1 MLSFEEARE
10 RILKSVTTMGA
21 EQVELLESLGRVTSE
36 DIVATQNL
44 PCFDNSSMD
53 GYAVRM
59 ADRAHF
65 ASLPVRGYI
74 PAGEVATARI
84 VPGTAVRIMTGAPIP
99 ADCDAIVPFEDTE
112 ESEDTISICREVIA
126 GQYIHH
132 AGEDIGSGE
141 RALAAGTPIR
151 VPEISLLASLGR
163 TSVRV
168 YRKPRVAILS
178 TGDELIEP
186 GQALRPGKLFNSN
199 SLALAAAVKEAGAI
213 PLILGIAADTRES
226 LRHKLCEGLRA
237 DVLITA
243 AGVSVG
249 DRDIV
254 REILRELDVQQVFW
268 KIDMKPGKSTAFG
281 RKGATPV
288 FSLPG
293 NPVSSMVTFEEL
305 VRPALLRMMG
315 YRRVI
320 KAGRKAILQHDLSK
334 PGGKT
339 QLLRVRLESKDGT
352 LLAWSAG
359 NQETRFLKT
368 LLQADA
374 LAVLPPER
382 TSLSFG
388 EEIVVHIL
396 SNKSGIPE
404 WFPAEFSSDDPTTI
418 PAVEEQA
425 LCFAP

>member
-1 MLSFEEARE
+1 MLSFEEARG
-10 RILKSVTTMGA
+10 RILKNVTTVGV
-21 EQVELLESLGRVTSE
+21 EQVELLEALGRVTSE

-65 ASLPVRGYI
+65 ALLPVRGYI
-74 PAGEVATARI
+74 PAGEVAGARI
-84 VPGTAVRIMTGAPIP
+84 VPGSAVRIMTGAPVP
-99 ADCDAIVPFEDTE
+99 PDCDAVVPFEDTE
-112 ESEDTISICREVIA
+112 ESEDTISIRGEVKP

-132 AGEDIGSGE
+132 TGEDIRSGE

-168 YRKPRVAILS
+168 YRKPRVAILA

-186 GQALRPGKLFNSN
+186 GQPLRPGKLFNSN
-199 SLALAAAVKEAGAI
+199 SLALAAAVKEAGAV

-226 LRHKLCEGLRA
+226 LRHKLGEGLRA

-254 REILRELDVQQVFW
+254 REILRELDVRQVFW

-281 RKGATPV
+281 MKDATPV

-315 YRRVI
+315 YPRVI
-320 KAGRKAILQHDLSK
+320 KAGWKAILQHDLRK
-334 PGGKT
+334 PAGKT
-339 QLLRVRLESKDGT
+339 QLLRVRLESKDGS

-359 NQETRFLKT
+359 NQDTRFLKT

-374 LAVLPPER
+374 LAILPPER
-382 TSLSFG
+382 TSLNRG

-404 WFPAEFSSDDPTTI
+404 WFPEELPDPSAI
-418 PAVEEQA
+418 PALEEQS
-425 LCFAP
+425 LCCAP